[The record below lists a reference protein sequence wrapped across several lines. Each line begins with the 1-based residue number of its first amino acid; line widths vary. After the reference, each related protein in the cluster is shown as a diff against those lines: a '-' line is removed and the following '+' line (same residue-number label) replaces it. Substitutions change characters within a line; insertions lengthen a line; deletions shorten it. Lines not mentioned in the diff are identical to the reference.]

1 MLVIETIR
9 NIRLHFQG
17 GSCRSVYTQFL
28 RFAAVGAIGTA
39 FHYMALYLLV
49 EYSGSGP
56 VLASSVGFVLGAVI
70 NYFLN
75 YRFTFASEKL
85 HTEAL
90 PKFFLVA
97 ILGLP
102 LNSGVMAFY
111 TSVIPLHYLLA
122 QLLATGVVLIWNF
135 TANRIWTF
143 R

>member
-1 MLVIETIR
+1 MYVIEAIR

-17 GSCRSVYTQFL
+17 DSCISVYTQFL
-28 RFAAVGAIGTA
+28 RFAAVGAIGTG
-39 FHYMALYLLV
+39 FHYMALFLLV
-49 EYSGSGP
+49 EYFHTGA
-56 VLASSVGFVLGAVI
+56 VLASSAGFVLGAVI

-85 HTEAL
+85 HGETL

-111 TSVIPLHYLLA
+111 TVVIPVHYLLA
-122 QLLATGVVLIWNF
+122 QLIATGIVLVWNF